1 MLIVACPLD
10 LSQEKGEIMAT
21 LNMNGPYELT
31 RSKINEVVTRTSPGN
46 YALGYVNSENTFIVQ
61 YVGRSDSDVASR
73 LRQHVGEKY
82 KRFKYSY
89 ATSPKA
95 AFEKEC
101 INYHDFGGSQSLHN
115 KIHPDRPAGSGWKC
129 PRCRIFG

>member
-1 MLIVACPLD
+1 
-10 LSQEKGEIMAT
+10 MAT
-21 LNMNGPYELT
+21 LNMIGPYELT
-31 RSKINEVVTRTSPGN
+31 RSKINEVVTQTSPGN

-101 INYHDFGGSQSLHN
+101 INYHDFGESRLLDNS
-115 KIHPDRPAGSGWKC
+115 IDPDMVKPFLFMLYDGR
-129 PRCRIFG
+129 R